1 MGSPSPDEV
10 IYRND
15 GLAWGSSMKTLKDY
29 VAEVVKKAKA
39 ASWVTARLKD
49 SAKNRVLLEVGRLLG
64 REKKTL
70 ERENQKD
77 LRLAE
82 KKKLSP
88 ALIDRLTLTPK
99 RIEEMCEG
107 IKVVVGLEDPIGK
120 IQGEW
125 CRPNGLRI
133 SKVTVPLGVIFI
145 IYESRPNVT
154 SECASLCL
162 KSGNAVILRGG
173 SEAFHSNLALV
184 NLYHSALRTCHLP
197 EACVSFVKVL
207 DHRAVD
213 LFLEEEE
220 AINLVIP
227 RGGEALIRRVAARS
241 RIPVIK
247 HYKGVC
253 HLYIDR
259 KADLDQALKIALN
272 AKCQRPAT
280 CNAMETLL
288 VHERVAGKFLPVLG
302 RELEKARC
310 EVRGD
315 RRVREWIP
323 TAKPAQKEDWGRE
336 FLDRILAIRVV
347 PDLESAIEHIQKFG
361 SAHTDGIVTEDLRA
375 ARRFTEEV
383 DSSSVM
389 VNAST
394 RFSDGF
400 QYGFGAEIGIS
411 TDKIHARGPM
421 GLEGLT
427 SYKYVVEGQGQ
438 IRES

>member
-1 MGSPSPDEV
+1 MASLNSYVLD
-10 IYRND
+10 
-15 GLAWGSSMKTLKDY
+15 LA
-29 VAEVVKKAKA
+29 KKAKA
-39 ASWVTARLKD
+39 ASQVTASLPASK
-49 SAKNRVLLEVGRLLG
+49 KNRVLLEVVRLLG
-64 REKKTL
+64 RKKNAL
-70 ERENQKD
+70 RRENEKD
-77 LRLAE
+77 LRNAR

-88 ALIDRLTLTPK
+88 VLIDRLTLTPK
-99 RIEEMCEG
+99 RIEEMREG
-107 IKVVVGLEDPIGK
+107 VRMVAGLHDPIGRVLAA
-120 IQGEW
+120 W
-125 CRPNGLRI
+125 RRPNGLKI

-154 SECASLCL
+154 SECASLCF

-173 SEAFHSNLALV
+173 SEAFYSNQILA
-184 NLYHSALRTCHLP
+184 NIYKQALRKHRIP
-197 EACVSFVKVL
+197 EASVSFVTDT
-207 DHRAVD
+207 DHRAID
-213 LFLEEEE
+213 LFLQLEDWL
-220 AINLVIP
+220 NLVIP
-227 RGGEALIRRVAARS
+227 RGGESLIRRVARRS

-253 HLYIDR
+253 HLYVDER
-259 KADLDQALKIALN
+259 ADLKQALRVALN

-288 VHERVAGKFLPVLG
+288 VHQKVAPRFLPELG
-302 RELEKARC
+302 RELKKARC

-315 RRVREWIP
+315 RKTRQFIP
-323 TAKPAQKEDWGRE
+323 WAKLAGKGDYGKE
-336 FLDRILAIRVV
+336 FLDRILAVRVV
-347 PDLESAIEHIQKFG
+347 PNLDTAIEHIQTFG
-361 SAHTDGIVTEDLRA
+361 SAHTDGILTRDRAA
-375 ARRFTEEV
+375 ARRFVEEV

-427 SYKYVVEGQGQ
+427 SYKYVVEGRGQ
-438 IRES
+438 TRE

>member
-1 MGSPSPDEV
+1 MASLRS
-10 IYRND
+10 
-15 GLAWGSSMKTLKDY
+15 Y
-29 VAEVVKKAKA
+29 VLGVAKKAKA
-39 ASWVTARLKD
+39 ASRITAAL
-49 SAKNRVLLEVGRLLG
+49 SGPEKNQILLEVVRLLG
-64 REKKTL
+64 REKKVL
-70 ERENQKD
+70 ERENEKD
-77 LRLAE
+77 LKEAA
-82 KKKLSP
+82 KKKLNP
-88 ALIDRLTLTPK
+88 ALMDRLTLTPE
-99 RIEEMCEG
+99 RIDQMREG
-107 IKVVVGLEDPIGK
+107 VRVVTRLDDPIGK
-120 IQGEW
+120 VQAKW
-125 CRPNGLRI
+125 PRPNGLTI
-133 SKVTVPLGVIFI
+133 SKVTVPLGVILI

-173 SEAFHSNLALV
+173 SEAFHSNRALV
-184 NLYHSALRTCHLP
+184 AIYRRAFRKFRLP
-197 EACVSFVKVL
+197 EACVSFVTTR
-207 DHRAVD
+207 DHAAVD
-213 LFLEEEE
+213 LFLQLEDWL
-220 AINLVIP
+220 NLVIP

-253 HLYIDR
+253 HLYVDE
-259 KADLDQALKIALN
+259 KADLRQAVRVAFN

-288 VHERVAGKFLPVLG
+288 VHKRIAPRFLPDLG
-302 RELEKARC
+302 RELEKVHC

-315 RRVREWIP
+315 RETRRFLPW
-323 TAKPAQKEDWGRE
+323 AKSAQKGDWGRE
-336 FLDRILAIRVV
+336 FLDNILAVRVV
-347 PDLESAIEHIQKFG
+347 PSLESAIAHIQTFG
-361 SAHTDGIVTEDLRA
+361 SAHTDGIITQDRKA
-375 ARRFTEEV
+375 ARRFVEAI

-438 IRES
+438 IRT